1 MLSKIVAGKV
11 KQKLFLTHKTKL
23 TLSQELK
30 ISYIHLLNVLNR
42 KVSSERV
49 ELLLKKW
56 SEE

>member
-1 MLSKIVAGKV
+1 MLSKAVATKV
-11 KQKLFLTHKTKL
+11 KQKLFITHKTKL

-30 ISYIHLLNVLNR
+30 VSYIHLLNVLNR

>member
-1 MLSKIVAGKV
+1 MLSKATANKV
-11 KQKLFLTHKTKL
+11 KQKLFITHKTKL
-23 TLSQELK
+23 NLATELE

-56 SEE
+56 SDE